1 MSTLY
6 TRISC
11 LLVVMAIFIPAFDF
25 GIPDIK
31 DKIIETILE
40 EIPDLGLEEEDPI
53 TTSLDDAVTEIP
65 FLDDFE
71 PAYFLPMGE
80 LPRGPGGF
88 FLLMPGC
95 FEITWE
101 SFCLHAGTHGPG
113 QGDGYL
119 YAPLK
124 GPKASIIKHLLE
136 NSRSHWEI
144 PQRDIQVLI
153 WAILA
158 RTKISDMDPHMR
170 QTAATLLTDNEIVE
184 LEGFALDTVKAE
196 LFERAFGELP
206 PTVQRIMQAKAELRN
221 SLTSGSY
228 TYNQLENIAVLSG
241 NAPWTEDS
249 RDVPE
254 GRWSFHPDGYF
265 VRYFPSGYPTTLIQV
280 SVPDLCTIGTDAGG
294 NIIFIEDAWGNSL
307 EIIDIPTVT
316 TEIIDIPTITSY
328 SFTGPDPVNPREP
341 ISGTWTASST
351 PSGLSSWESN
361 HRKEVRELC
370 GDDED
375 ISEIVQLGKLAYAVN
390 AATSG
395 NAGKAAYT
403 LVQQAWQDAV
413 CEVMGVAEGI
423 PLDDFSG
430 DAGPVIPPGM
440 GGLPGTYAFSFG
452 RIGWFDLPV
461 FDNLENM
468 RQMRE
473 RDAEHDRI
481 FGNGRENRRL
491 KEFNPTG
498 SVASPGKTG
507 NQRLANGGRP
517 KDDTGGDNPNGG
529 KPNSYG
535 SAQDGMKKFK
545 YGYMG
550 AKAVGGPVIGSGAG
564 LSMSGF
570 AIPMAGATI
579 IVNKSTSIWD
589 TCNKALGDDPP
600 DPNFKEFA
608 ELEVPVFDPV
618 VASDIVPQERAD
630 KFNIILESSMNLT
643 ASFRAAIASLDKH
656 GGAIEANDAEWIVRQ
671 AEAIVYYKR
680 LSGIY
685 MYDVADALL
694 TYTEHLRSEGYGG
707 IRITAETFEEYQD
720 ELRANGFSPDELY
733 AMHVLDFTEAE
744 IRESLDL
751 ILSANPNDMAGNFCL
766 ALDDLAW
773 ILYAVGWDL
782 YSNWDVK
789 PPNDWESDWLGI
801 MYVSP

>member
-11 LLVVMAIFIPAFDF
+11 LLIVMALFIPAFDF
-25 GIPDIK
+25 GIKDIK
-31 DKIIETILE
+31 DQVIDTVLE
-40 EIPDLGLEEEDPI
+40 EIPDLSLEEDDPI

-71 PAYFLPMGE
+71 PSYFLPMGE
-80 LPRGPGGF
+80 LPRGPGGY
-88 FLLMPGC
+88 FLLMPGA
-95 FEITWE
+95 FEIEWE

-119 YAPLK
+119 YAPLE
-124 GPKASIIKHLLE
+124 GPKASIIKHLME
-136 NSRSHWEI
+136 NSRFHWEI
-144 PQRDIQVLI
+144 PQRDLQVLI

-158 RTKISDMDPHMR
+158 RTKISDMDPHMQ
-170 QTAATLLTDNEIVE
+170 QTAATLLTDDEVLE
-184 LEGFALDTVKAE
+184 LEGFALDTVKSE

-206 PTVQRIMQAKAELRN
+206 PSVQRIMQAKAELRN

-241 NAPWTEDS
+241 DAPWTEDS
-249 RDVPE
+249 RDVPR

-265 VRYFPSGYPTTLIQV
+265 VRYFPHGYPTTRIQV
-280 SVPDLCTIGTDAGG
+280 SVPDLLTIGRDANGD
-294 NIIFIEDAWGNSL
+294 IIFIEDAWGNSL
-307 EIIDIPTVT
+307 EIIDV
-316 TEIIDIPTITSY
+316 PTITTY
-328 SFTGPDPVNPREP
+328 SFTGSDPNNPREP

-370 GDDED
+370 GDGEDVDE
-375 ISEIVQLGKLAYAVN
+375 ILALGKLAYEVKS
-390 AATSG
+390 ATSG
-395 NAGKAAYT
+395 TAGKAAYT

-413 CEVMGVAEGI
+413 CEVMGVAGGI
-423 PLDDFSG
+423 SLEELSG
-430 DAGPVIPPGM
+430 DAGPVIPSGM
-440 GGLPGTYAFSFG
+440 GGLPGTYAFSFSK
-452 RIGWFDLPV
+452 IGLFGMPV

-468 RQMRE
+468 RRLRE
-473 RDAEHDRI
+473 RDAEHERI
-481 FGNGRENRRL
+481 FGKERENRML

-498 SVASPGKTG
+498 SVASPGNTG
-507 NQRLANGGRP
+507 AQRLANGGRP
-517 KDDTGGDNPNGG
+517 KDDTGGDNPNGK

-535 SAQDGMKKFK
+535 QAQDVTKKFN
-545 YGYMG
+545 YGFAG
-550 AKAVGGPVIGSGAG
+550 AKAVGGPIAGPGAG

-570 AIPMAGATI
+570 AIPMLGAT
-579 IVNKSTSIWD
+579 VAVSKTTSIWD

-608 ELEVPVFDPV
+608 ELDIPIFDPV

-630 KFNIILESSMNLT
+630 KFNVILDSSMNLT

-656 GGAIEANDAEWIVRQ
+656 GGATLAGDAEWIIRQ

-694 TYTEHLRSEGYGG
+694 AYTEHLRGEGYGG
-707 IRITAETFEEYQD
+707 IQITAESFEEYQD
-720 ELRANGFSPDELY
+720 ELRANGFSQDELD
-733 AMHVLDFTEAE
+733 AMHVLDFTEDE
-744 IRESLDL
+744 IQESLSL

-766 ALDDLAW
+766 ALDNLAW
-773 ILYAVGWDL
+773 VLYAVGWDL

-789 PPNDWESDWLGI
+789 PPNDWEADWPG
-801 MYVSP
+801 

>member
-1 MSTLY
+1 MNPLY
-6 TRISC
+6 KRIAC
-11 LLVVMAIFIPAFDF
+11 LLVVMALFIPAFDF
-25 GIPDIK
+25 GIKDIK
-31 DKIIETILE
+31 DQVIETVLE
-40 EIPDLGLEEEDPI
+40 EIPDLGLEEDDPI

-80 LPRGPGGF
+80 LPRGPGGY
-88 FLLMPGC
+88 FLLMPGA
-95 FEITWE
+95 FEIEWE
-101 SFCLHAGTHGPG
+101 TFCLHAGTHGPG
-113 QGDGYL
+113 HGDGYL

-124 GPKASIIKHLLE
+124 GPKASIIKHLME
-136 NSRSHWEI
+136 NSRFHWEI
-144 PQRDIQVLI
+144 PQRDLQVLI

-158 RTKISDMDPHMR
+158 RTKISDMDPHMQ
-170 QTAATLLTDNEIVE
+170 QTAATLLTDNEVAE
-184 LEGFALDTVKAE
+184 LEGFALDTVKTE

-228 TYNQLENIAVLSG
+228 TYSQLENIAVLPG
-241 NAPWTEDS
+241 DAPWTEDS
-249 RDVPE
+249 RDVPA

-265 VRYFPSGYPTTLIQV
+265 VRYFPHGYPTTLIQV
-280 SVPDLCTIGTDAGG
+280 SVPDLCTIGRDANGD
-294 NIIFIEDAWGNSL
+294 IMYLEDAWGNTL
-307 EIIDIPTVT
+307 EIIDIPTLT
-316 TEIIDIPTITSY
+316 TFT
-328 SFTGPDPVNPREP
+328 FTGPDPDNPREP

-370 GDDED
+370 GDGED
-375 ISEIVQLGKLAYAVN
+375 ISEIVSLGKLAYAVQS
-390 AATSG
+390 ATSG
-395 NAGKAAYT
+395 TAGKAA
-403 LVQQAWQDAV
+403 
-413 CEVMGVAEGI
+413 
-423 PLDDFSG
+423 
-430 DAGPVIPPGM
+430 VIPTGM
-440 GGLPGTYAFSFG
+440 GGMPGTYAFSFG
-452 RIGWFDLPV
+452 RIGWFGPPD

-468 RQMRE
+468 RRIRE
-473 RDAEHDRI
+473 RDAEHERI
-481 FGNGRENRRL
+481 FGKGRENRRL

-498 SVASPGKTG
+498 SVASPGNRG
-507 NQRLANGGRP
+507 AQRLSNGGRP

-550 AKAVGGPVIGSGAG
+550 AKAIGGPIAGPGAG

-570 AIPMAGATI
+570 AIPMLGAT
-579 IVNKSTSIWD
+579 VAVSKTTSIWD
-589 TCNKALGDDPP
+589 QCNAALGDDPP
-600 DPNFKEFA
+600 DPNFKEYA
-608 ELEVPVFDPV
+608 ELDVPVFDPV
-618 VASDIVPQERAD
+618 VASDIVPQARAD
-630 KFNIILESSMNLT
+630 KFNVILESSMNLT

-656 GGAIEANDAEWIVRQ
+656 GGAIQANDAEWIIRQ
-671 AEAIVYYKR
+671 AEAIIYYKR

-694 TYTEHLRSEGYGG
+694 AYTEHLRGEGYGG
-707 IRITAETFEEYQD
+707 IQITAETFGEYQD
-720 ELRANGFSPDELY
+720 ELRANGFSSDELD
-733 AMHVLDFTEAE
+733 AMRVLDFTEAE

-751 ILSANPNDMAGNFCL
+751 ILSANPNDMVGNFCL
-766 ALDDLAW
+766 ALDDLADV
-773 ILYAVGWDL
+773 LYAVGWDL